1 MNSAISEGFYNI
13 PLGLSYCVRPT
24 VYRMEP
30 SRKPLNV
37 LIKSIGSNVT
47 INLKGHGEY
56 WGKMTRVDG
65 YMNIMLKGAKEYDQ
79 GGLVASY
86 GDVFVRGNNIVYISI
101 NPENPPSPKEKAGKE
116 EDDDEPN

>member
-1 MNSAISEGFYNI
+1 
-13 PLGLSYCVRPT
+13 
-24 VYRMEP
+24 MEP

-37 LIKSIGSNVT
+37 LIKSVGSNVT

-79 GGLVASY
+79 NGLVANY
-86 GDVFVRGNNIVYISI
+86 GDVFVRGNNIVYICI
-101 NPENPPSPKEKAGKE
+101 GPDAPPSIKGKTNKG
-116 EDDDEPN
+116 EDDDEAQ

>member
-1 MNSAISEGFYNI
+1 
-13 PLGLSYCVRPT
+13 
-24 VYRMEP
+24 MEP

-37 LIKSIGSNVT
+37 LIKSVGNNVL

-79 GGLVASY
+79 NGLVANY
-86 GDVFVRGNNIVYISI
+86 GDVFVRGNNVVYICI
-101 NPENPPSPKEKAGKE
+101 DPITPPNPKGKAGKG
-116 EDDDEPN
+116 DDDDDSP